1 MFLGEREL
9 LYIVYLDEFGHVGP
23 YISSDHEKHNTH
35 PVFGLGGVAIPS
47 DQVRSFSTYF
57 FKLKKQLLAFELH
70 RSGVHPA
77 KWEKKGSSLYTF
89 KNIEKYKELRQATF
103 RLLNHINKIGGFII
117 HVGIEKHLGVENH
130 DSKKL
135 YQSVLTEMIKRMDQE
150 CVARKANFMMVLDHQ
165 EGDALRG
172 EIVERASLA
181 MFSGNEPR
189 YQMIEPPVQAE
200 SHLYQTIQCADWL
213 CGLFGRLTR
222 YQSEPEVKPE
232 YVLIEKYFKD
242 RVEKA
247 SIRSS
252 IRPRKSK

>member
-150 CVARKANFMMVLDHQ
+150 CV
-165 EGDALRG
+165 
-172 EIVERASLA
+172 
-181 MFSGNEPR
+181 
-189 YQMIEPPVQAE
+189 
-200 SHLYQTIQCADWL
+200 
-213 CGLFGRLTR
+213 
-222 YQSEPEVKPE
+222 
-232 YVLIEKYFKD
+232 
-242 RVEKA
+242 
-247 SIRSS
+247 
-252 IRPRKSK
+252 